1 MNMLGKVMQLI
12 NCVDVMIDNLNIFNF
27 SLGIDA
33 DLDAVTISESL
44 STLEA

>member
-1 MNMLGKVMQLI
+1 MNILNKVMQLI

-33 DLDAVTISESL
+33 DLDAVAISESL
-44 STLEA
+44 STLET